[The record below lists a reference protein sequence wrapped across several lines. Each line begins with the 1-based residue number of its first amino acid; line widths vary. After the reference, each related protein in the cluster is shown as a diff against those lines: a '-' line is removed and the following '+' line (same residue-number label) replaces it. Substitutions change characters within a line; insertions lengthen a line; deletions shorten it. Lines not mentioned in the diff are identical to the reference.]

1 MENEDEEEEVARR
14 SLNETL
20 AAGPLK
26 DRLRLALI
34 TTAEAEA
41 QKHGMSVSQLVMG
54 SLADLTFKFTELL
67 ARDIEMFAQHA
78 GRKSVNMDDIILAA
92 RRNEDVAASLK
103 SFSQELL
110 KAKDQQMEKKR
121 KKASTKGEKSLVD

>member
-1 MENEDEEEEVARR
+1 LPYL
-14 SLNETL
+14 S
-20 AAGPLK
+20 
-26 DRLRLALI
+26 
-34 TTAEAEA
+34 
-41 QKHGMSVSQLVMG
+41 
-54 SLADLTFKFTELL
+54 FT
-67 ARDIEMFAQHA
+67 
-78 GRKSVNMDDIILAA
+78 A

>member
-1 MENEDEEEEVARR
+1 MEIEDDEEAARR

-26 DRLRLALI
+26 DRMRLALV
-34 TTAEAEA
+34 TTAESEA
-41 QKHGMSVSQLVMG
+41 QKHGMSVSQIVMA
-54 SLADLTFKFTELL
+54 SLADLTFKFTEQL

-78 GRKSVNMDDIILAA
+78 GRKSVNIDDIILAA
-92 RRNEDVAASLK
+92 RRNEDVASSLK

-121 KKASTKGEKSLVD
+121 KKSSTKGEKSAVD